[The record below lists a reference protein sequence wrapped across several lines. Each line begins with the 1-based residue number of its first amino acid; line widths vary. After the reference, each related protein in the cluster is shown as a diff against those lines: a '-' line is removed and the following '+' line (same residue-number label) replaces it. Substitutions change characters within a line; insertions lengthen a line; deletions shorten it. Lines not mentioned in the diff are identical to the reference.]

1 MYASP
6 APKPS
11 VFRITQIPRQLFA
24 KSNNISNLRMQTVF
38 GRPRPQQA
46 PRNPQYSNHETTAE
60 HIIRDGGGDR
70 NHGARPHLTRAWQRG
85 GGHRLRV

>member
-1 MYASP
+1 
-6 APKPS
+6 
-11 VFRITQIPRQLFA
+11 
-24 KSNNISNLRMQTVF
+24 MQTVF

-70 NHGARPHLTRAWQRG
+70 NHGARPHLTRAWQRAQRRAWQRG